1 MSKRWSY
8 KEIKEFVEKNSDTVL
23 LSEQYTGFSQ
33 KLQFKCACG
42 ATFEKTFKKFKE
54 NHQRKCE
61 TCQPPKQSR

>member
-8 KEIKEFVEKNSDTVL
+8 KEIKEFVEKNSDSVL

-33 KLQFKCACG
+33 KLQFQCACG